1 LTGAT
6 ARSTNEQEF
15 WEKFEEVVERAVRR
29 ARSQEIKDIADAVR
43 MLAEYMKTGFEKTS
57 QIILEHS
64 KRLEELT
71 RRVEE
76 HSKRLEEHS
85 KRLEELTRRVE
96 EISKRVE
103 EHSKRLEEHSK
114 RLEELTR
121 RVEEIS
127 KRVEEHS
134 KRLEELTRR
143 VEELTLTV
151 ANLAKAVVEVKIAVG
166 SFTGRVGL
174 DLEKTV
180 FNLYRDVLLTL
191 GIRDIEKVDR
201 FIYRDVDGRYIGKG
215 GRIEVDI
222 YIHNNNTYLIEVK
235 SLAQEEDVD
244 WINKKFEI
252 VTQILNRTP
261 TRKIIIAVNIT
272 RDALK
277 RAHEL
282 NIDVIYG
289 AVID

>member
-1 LTGAT
+1 MTGAT

-64 KRLEELT
+64 KRLEE
-71 RRVEE
+71 
-76 HSKRLEEHS
+76 HS
-85 KRLEELTRRVE
+85 KRLEELTR
-96 EISKRVE
+96 
-103 EHSKRLEEHSK
+103 
-114 RLEELTR
+114 
-121 RVEEIS
+121 
-127 KRVEEHS
+127 RVEEHS

>member
-1 LTGAT
+1 MTGAT

-57 QIILEHS
+57 QIIL
-64 KRLEELT
+64 
-71 RRVEE
+71 
-76 HSKRLEEHS
+76 
-85 KRLEELTRRVE
+85 
-96 EISKRVE
+96 
-103 EHSKRLEEHSK
+103 
-114 RLEELTR
+114 
-121 RVEEIS
+121 
-127 KRVEEHS
+127 EHS

>member
-1 LTGAT
+1 MTGAT

-103 EHSKRLEEHSK
+103 EHSKRL
-114 RLEELTR
+114 
-121 RVEEIS
+121 
-127 KRVEEHS
+127 
-134 KRLEELTRR
+134 
-143 VEELTLTV
+143 
-151 ANLAKAVVEVKIAVG
+151 
-166 SFTGRVGL
+166 
-174 DLEKTV
+174 
-180 FNLYRDVLLTL
+180 
-191 GIRDIEKVDR
+191 
-201 FIYRDVDGRYIGKG
+201 
-215 GRIEVDI
+215 
-222 YIHNNNTYLIEVK
+222 
-235 SLAQEEDVD
+235 
-244 WINKKFEI
+244 
-252 VTQILNRTP
+252 
-261 TRKIIIAVNIT
+261 
-272 RDALK
+272 
-277 RAHEL
+277 
-282 NIDVIYG
+282 
-289 AVID
+289 

>member
-1 LTGAT
+1 
-6 ARSTNEQEF
+6 
-15 WEKFEEVVERAVRR
+15 
-29 ARSQEIKDIADAVR
+29 
-43 MLAEYMKTGFEKTS
+43 M
-57 QIILEHS
+57 
-64 KRLEELT
+64 
-71 RRVEE
+71 
-76 HSKRLEEHS
+76 
-85 KRLEELTRRVE
+85 
-96 EISKRVE
+96 
-103 EHSKRLEEHSK
+103 
-114 RLEELTR
+114 
-121 RVEEIS
+121 
-127 KRVEEHS
+127 
-134 KRLEELTRR
+134 
-143 VEELTLTV
+143 
-151 ANLAKAVVEVKIAVG
+151 VEVKIAVG

>member
-1 LTGAT
+1 
-6 ARSTNEQEF
+6 
-15 WEKFEEVVERAVRR
+15 
-29 ARSQEIKDIADAVR
+29 
-43 MLAEYMKTGFEKTS
+43 
-57 QIILEHS
+57 
-64 KRLEELT
+64 ELT

-96 EISKRVE
+96 EISKRVEEHSKRLEEHSKRLEELTRRVEEISKRVEEHSKRLEELTRRVE